1 MFSSTERDTKL
12 SDVTAAVLE
21 QLSVSCAECSSDT
34 ISQWSFAC
42 IPDSPTFVTYRARI
56 EGSSQTDSG
65 SLVALIQE
73 WVDGG
78 PGIIV
83 TGVLLT
89 ADPECVVAVSSL
101 NEGECSKEDPPPSST
116 SDNTAGIIGGVVA
129 VVIILYPCSE
139 VSSWKYFY
147 QNN

>member
-1 MFSSTERDTKL
+1 M
-12 SDVTAAVLE
+12 
-21 QLSVSCAECSSDT
+21 
-34 ISQWSFAC
+34 
-42 IPDSPTFVTYRARI
+42 TYRARI
-56 EGSSQTDSG
+56 EGTFQTDSD

-89 ADPECVVAVSSL
+89 ADSECVVAVSSL
-101 NEGECSKEDPPPSST
+101 NEGECSKEDPPPPST

-129 VVIILYPCSE
+129 VVIILIIAIA
-139 VSSWKYFY
+139 VVITAILVLKYRRG
-147 QNN
+147 NISVKTTEM

>member
-1 MFSSTERDTKL
+1 M
-12 SDVTAAVLE
+12 
-21 QLSVSCAECSSDT
+21 
-34 ISQWSFAC
+34 
-42 IPDSPTFVTYRARI
+42 TYRARI
-56 EGSSQTDSG
+56 EGTFQTDSG

-129 VVIILYPCSE
+129 ILIIAIAVVIIVLL
-139 VSSWKYFY
+139 VLKYRRG
-147 QNN
+147 NISIKTTEM